1 MSDATIHDVA
11 RAAGVSA
18 ATVSRAL
25 NGGKVKDAT
34 RERVRKAASELDYQ
48 PNTVARD
55 LISGRSGSGNVG
67 VLLTDVG
74 NFYFTDVLKG
84 LFSVAQAAG
93 YRVFV
98 ADIDDVAD
106 RDSLVSSVCGA
117 SEGQILVAPR
127 MSDEDLGRFA
137 PENTVLVSREYEGFS
152 CVMNDDASG
161 MMQAVRHLASLG
173 HRRIA
178 YASGAA
184 RSWSNQ
190 VRVETFCRACEQY
203 GLQSVVLGPFEPSY
217 AGGRNVADAVTLE
230 QDVTGVIAF
239 NDLMASGLLSGLLE
253 RGISVPGDISLVGV
267 DDSMLSQTLRPQL
280 TSVGIRQE
288 RVGSLA
294 MQMLLDMLDAKRD
307 GAGYMPQKSVVPEI
321 LIARNS
327 TGVSSKRSV

>member
-1 MSDATIHDVA
+1 MSEATIHDVA

-34 RERVRKAASELDYQ
+34 RERVRKAAAELDYQ
-48 PNTVARD
+48 PSTVARD

-106 RDSLVSSVCGA
+106 RDALVASVCGA
-117 SEGQILVAPR
+117 SEGQVLVSPR
-127 MSDEDLGRFA
+127 MNDTELGRFA
-137 PENTVLVSREYEGFS
+137 PENTVLVNRELEGFS

-161 MMQAVRHLASLG
+161 MLQAVRHLASLG

-184 RSWSNQ
+184 RSWTNR
-190 VRVETFCRACEQY
+190 VRSETFGKACEQY
-203 GLQSVVLGPFEPSY
+203 GLESVVLGPFESSY
-217 AGGRNVADAVTLE
+217 AGGRNVADAVILE
-230 QDVTGVIAF
+230 QGVTGVIAF

-253 RGISVPGDISLVGV
+253 RGVSVPGDMSLVGV
-267 DDSMLSQTLRPQL
+267 DDSMLAQTLRPQL

-288 RVGSLA
+288 RMGSLA

-307 GAGYMPQKSVVPEI
+307 GAGYVPQKSVVPEI
-321 LIARNS
+321 LIPRNS
-327 TGVSSKRSV
+327 TGVSLK